1 MEGHFFRFV
10 AGFVVA
16 VHAVVACSSG
26 ESHPPLASNACTTPP
41 CSTPNLVSGGPT
53 GTGGSSSLD
62 AAAPA
67 VDASSLACFTE
78 PTSGLVLCARTPGCD
93 FLLDR
98 SLFPNC
104 GFIPSSTGLDL
115 ECVCQ
120 TAAASTS
127 QPSTTF
133 GPQVCPIIAMATCDG
148 VIAAVRNTPNQDAIC
163 NSPPTATMGT
173 SNCRDPNSIV
183 QSGTGGTAN
192 CSQACLQQ
200 CAGSLDPQCM
210 TNCCNPST
218 TPAP

>member
-1 MEGHFFRFV
+1 MSRRPAGQDVLEAIRGVLACAKLHASNVAISLCPSRQGISVATSVKRPGIGQIGQCYTAQYGSVMEGHFFRFV

-120 TAAASTS
+120 TAAASTGLS
-127 QPSTTF
+127 
-133 GPQVCPIIAMATCDG
+133 
-148 VIAAVRNTPNQDAIC
+148 
-163 NSPPTATMGT
+163 SPH
-173 SNCRDPNSIV
+173 
-183 QSGTGGTAN
+183 
-192 CSQACLQQ
+192 
-200 CAGSLDPQCM
+200 
-210 TNCCNPST
+210 
-218 TPAP
+218 